1 MGGGVILLCRMWKI
15 IGGGMCCS
23 SGRRFYIFRK
33 MPDFPFP
40 ENDCPLCK
48 RWHQYLDITVE
59 DIAKLDISILR
70 KAIAIKKS
78 IKGNNHDNK

>member
-1 MGGGVILLCRMWKI
+1 
-15 IGGGMCCS
+15 
-23 SGRRFYIFRK
+23 